1 MFMLRKT
8 HQNIIDE
15 KNIAG
20 VKLAAKVNQLQR
32 AIELHLITIDELN
45 AEVEALKKP
54 KPKRKP
60 RLTK

>member
-1 MFMLRKT
+1 MFMLRMT

-32 AIELHLITIDELN
+32 AIELHLTTIDELN
-45 AEVEALKKP
+45 AEIEALKKP
-54 KPKRKP
+54 KQRAKK
-60 RLTK
+60 KS